1 MTLIATQ
8 ISGVPPFDLR
18 GGADRPRRAEAS
30 TVIRVRVGRCEFA
43 NAQANADSWYL
54 AERLIIN
61 RQAQF
66 TNQRRL
72 FSVTRHAAVQW
83 AAQVGPSPTFYYGW
97 VDYPAQFVSLFGG
110 DFKMQRLTK
119 LIFAVIVTCA
129 AAVSGL
135 AQAVEQTTTARDRQ
149 SVNITVYN
157 SNLGLVRETRRLT
170 LPAGRIALRFADVTA
185 QIRPETVHLASLT
198 APSSLRILEQ
208 NYQYDLLN
216 PAKLL
221 DKFVGREVT
230 LVLRRY
236 QNNTESFE
244 SVQATLLANNGGQV
258 WRINGQIV
266 INPTNIAEIRFP
278 DLPKNLVAS
287 PTLIWDLDNREAAPQ
302 NIEASYL
309 TAGMNWRADYVLVV
323 NADDTKGD
331 LQGWV
336 TLTNASG
343 ASFEDARLQLVAGDV
358 NRVSEEQTYQVAKAM
373 AARKDA
379 VSESQFQEQGFF
391 EYHLY
396 TLQRPTTVNNNE
408 TKQVSLLEAA
418 GFDVNKEFVLNGQ
431 RYYYTGYNNPGA
443 AIKEKVGV
451 FIQFRNSQLNKLGM
465 PLPAGTIRLYKKD
478 DKGNQQFIGEDR
490 IDHTPKDEDV
500 RVKVGEAFDIV
511 AERKQIDYKVL
522 ASGHLYEYAY
532 EIKIRN
538 HKDGPVNVVVNEPIG
553 GDREIVSSTF
563 QAKKTAAFAAQF
575 TVPVSKDGE
584 ATLSYRVRVKY

>member
-1 MTLIATQ
+1 
-8 ISGVPPFDLR
+8 
-18 GGADRPRRAEAS
+18 
-30 TVIRVRVGRCEFA
+30 
-43 NAQANADSWYL
+43 
-54 AERLIIN
+54 
-61 RQAQF
+61 
-66 TNQRRL
+66 
-72 FSVTRHAAVQW
+72 
-83 AAQVGPSPTFYYGW
+83 
-97 VDYPAQFVSLFGG
+97 
-110 DFKMQRLTK
+110 MQRLTK
-119 LIFAVIVTCA
+119 FIFAILMVCVIA
-129 AAVSGL
+129 ATAFAQGL
-135 AQAVEQTTTARDRQ
+135 EQTTTSRDRQ

-170 LPAGRIALRFADVTA
+170 LPVGRIGLRFADVTA

-198 APSSLRILEQ
+198 APASLRILEQ

-221 DKFVGREVT
+221 DKFVGKEIT
-230 LVLRRY
+230 LVLRHY

-244 SVQATLLANNGGQV
+244 PVQATLLSNNGGQV

-278 DLPKNLVAS
+278 DLPKNLVAV
-287 PTLIWDLDNREAAPQ
+287 PTLIWDVENRETAAQ

-309 TAGMNWRADYVLVV
+309 TAGMNWRADYVLLV
-323 NADDTKGD
+323 NAEDTKGD

-336 TLTNASG
+336 TLTNGSG

-358 NRVSEEQTYQVAKAM
+358 NRVSDDRTYALAGAM
-373 AARKDA
+373 ARKEA
-379 VSESQFQEQGFF
+379 ASESQFQEQGFF

-396 TLQRPTTVNNNE
+396 TLQRPTTINNNE

-418 GFDVNKEFVLNGQ
+418 GFDVKKEFVLNGQ

-478 DKGNQQFIGEDR
+478 DKGNQQFIGEDK

-500 RVKVGEAFDIV
+500 RVKVGDAFDIV
-511 AERKQIDYKVL
+511 AERKQTDYKVL
-522 ASGHLYEYAY
+522 ASGHLFEYAY

-538 HKDGPVNVVVNEPIG
+538 HKEGPITVVVNEPIG
-553 GDREIVSSTF
+553 GDWEMVASTYE
-563 QAKKTAAFAAQF
+563 AKKTAAFAAQF
-575 TVPVSKDGE
+575 NVPVAKDGE
-584 ATLSYRVRVKY
+584 ATLSYRVRIRY